1 MEWSERGWL
10 GEMGGGGISRSIVD
24 APPAHYIVRIESFS
38 LLAKNSIER
47 YESGKFDAGGYKWKL
62 VLYPSGN
69 KSKNVKDYISLYLAL
84 DEPSSLH
91 PGWEIYVNFRF
102 FLFDQNNDNYL
113 VVQDAVRK
121 ERRFHKMKVEWGFD
135 QFIPLKDFNHGS
147 KGYLV
152 DDICAF
158 GAEVFVCRE
167 RSKSKGESLIM
178 MKDAIA
184 YKQVWDINN
193 FSKLDSE
200 CYDSKPFNAGNYKWK
215 IKLYPKGK
223 DAGLGSH
230 LSLYLALANPTA
242 LSTGS
247 RIYAQIILRI
257 LDQKQAKHHFGKA
270 NYWFSASSHE
280 NGASR
285 FLLISNFTSQY
296 LGYLVKDSCLVEA
309 EVTILG
315 VVDAFS

>member
-1 MEWSERGWL
+1 MDIQD
-10 GEMGGGGISRSIVD
+10 GISRSIVD

-38 LLAKNSIER
+38 LLTKNSIER
-47 YESGKFDAGGYKWKL
+47 YESGKFDAGGYKCSAHASTKVTWIMC
-62 VLYPSGN
+62 Y
-69 KSKNVKDYISLYLAL
+69 NV
-84 DEPSSLH
+84 PTPH
-91 PGWEIYVNFRF
+91 
-102 FLFDQNNDNYL
+102 
-113 VVQDAVRK
+113 RK
-121 ERRFHKMKVEWGFD
+121 ER
-135 QFIPLKDFNHGS
+135 S
-147 KGYLV
+147 KG
-152 DDICAF
+152 
-158 GAEVFVCRE
+158 
-167 RSKSKGESLIM
+167 KGESLIM

-184 YKQVWDINN
+184 YKQVWEINN

-200 CYDSKPFNAGNYKWK
+200 CCDSKPFNAGNYKWK

-230 LSLYLALANPTA
+230 LSLYLALADPTA

-247 RIYAQIILRI
+247 KIYAQIILRI

-285 FLLISNFTSQY
+285 FLLISNLTSQY